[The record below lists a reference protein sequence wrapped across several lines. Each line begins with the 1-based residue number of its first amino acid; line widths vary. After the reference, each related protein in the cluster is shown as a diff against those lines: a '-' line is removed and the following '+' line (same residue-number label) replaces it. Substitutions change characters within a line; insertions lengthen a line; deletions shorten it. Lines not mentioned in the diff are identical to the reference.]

1 MLIGVMRRLKLVIRS
16 LVFYRRTHLGVL
28 LGSLISTGILV
39 GALVVGDSVRHSLQQ
54 ITFARLGK
62 AEHALTGGDRFFRSA
77 LADEL
82 TARLDTGV
90 APLLVLRGIVVA
102 EDGRRA
108 NQVQVLGVDDRF
120 RELGRT
126 TEPLFTGADQA
137 LVNQRLAARL
147 GVTAGDEILV
157 RIEKADQIPGDV
169 PLTSRESTSVAFRV
183 EINEV
188 AGDDRLGR
196 FGLRANQVSPLTI
209 FLPLDMVAA
218 RMELRGRANLLLVA
232 ESPAQSITTGELGQT
247 LADIW
252 QLADAGLRLRNLPDG
267 RGLELISDR
276 VFIDPPVEDVALAA
290 AATAQPVL
298 TYFVNLIGGSGGATP
313 YSFVS
318 APGPP
323 LIPDDM
329 SDNEIILN
337 SWLADDIEAKVGDK
351 VKFSFYIP
359 APGYRLREKMAAL
372 QVRSIV
378 KIAGAAA
385 DGSLMPLFPGLSDAD
400 SCREW
405 DPGIPIDLDQIR
417 DKDEA
422 YWNQYRGVPKAFVT
436 LSTARKLWSNRFG
449 ALTAVRYPEIGLTA
463 DELAAKVLQDLDPAA
478 LGLTFVPVR
487 QEGIR
492 AGGGGTDFGGL
503 FIGLSFFIIAAALL
517 LTGLLFVLGVE
528 QRAKET
534 GILRSL
540 GFTPQQVRRLLLG
553 EGVVLAVIG
562 ALLGTAAGIAYNKLV
577 LHGLGTVWQGAV
589 GATTLQPH
597 IKPLTLAIGLA
608 AGIIMAVLAML
619 LAAWRHARKP
629 LPDLLGMVTDLGS
642 RYLEVRPRLSYL
654 LVSACLA
661 GVLLILILVSPGR
674 GREAAGAF
682 GGAGTLM
689 LIGTITICYILFLR
703 LTTGHGTSRVG
714 VVTLGVRNAARKR
727 RRSLITIVLLATG
740 VFIIV
745 AVAANRQSSLA
756 NAEARSSGTGGFA
769 FFGQTTIPLQH
780 DLNEKESRRHF
791 GLEVESSDV
800 SFVQM
805 RMREGDDAS
814 CLNLNRTAHPTI
826 LGVKPKELSDR
837 GAFTFVR
844 LAPEVNPE
852 EPWLALDE
860 ELEDG
865 VIPAVADQAVLTW
878 GLGKS
883 VGDELSYTDE
893 HGRQLRLKL
902 VGGLANSVFQGKVIV
917 SEKAFL
923 SHFPSNSGARVLLVD
938 AIPEHREMVTTTLTR
953 SMQDYGLD
961 LTPAAERL
969 AEFTR
974 VENTYLTIFL
984 ALGGL
989 GLILGTVGM
998 GVIVLRDI
1006 LEQRGELALLRAV
1019 GFSRGLVQR
1028 MLLSEYTVTLI
1039 AGVVCGAVSG
1049 IVAVLPSLLT
1059 PGTQVPYTFLLLT
1072 MVAIAA
1078 SGVVWIFVATRAAT
1092 RGELIPALRNE

>member
-1 MLIGVMRRLKLVIRS
+1 MSRLKLIIRS
-16 LVFYRRTHLGVL
+16 LVFYRRTHLGVV

-54 ITFARLGK
+54 LTFARLGK
-62 AEHALTGGDRFFRSA
+62 AEHALAGGDRFFRSA

-82 TARLDTGV
+82 ATRLDTGV
-90 APLLVLRGIVVA
+90 APLLLLRGIVIA
-102 EDGRRA
+102 EDGQRA

-120 RELGRT
+120 RELGRA
-126 TEPLFTGADQA
+126 TEPLFADSDQA

-147 GVTAGDEILV
+147 GVAAGDEILV

-169 PLTSRESTSVAFRV
+169 PLTSRELTSVALRV
-183 EINEV
+183 VIKDV

-196 FGLRANQVSPLTI
+196 FGLRANQVAPLTV
-209 FLPLDMVAA
+209 FLPFDLVAT
-218 RMELRGRANLLLVA
+218 RMELQGRANLLLVA
-232 ESPAQSITTGELGQT
+232 ERAARSVTSEELSQT
-247 LADIW
+247 LAATW
-252 QLADAGLRLRNLPDG
+252 QLADAGLRIRDLPDG
-267 RGLELISDR
+267 QGLELISER
-276 VFIDPPVEDVALAA
+276 VFLDPPVEEAALLAST
-290 AATAQPVL
+290 ATARPVL
-298 TYFVNLIGGSGGATP
+298 AYFVNLIGGASGATP
-313 YSFVS
+313 YSFIA

-323 LIPDDM
+323 LVPDDM

-337 SWLADDIEAKVGDK
+337 RWVADDIGAAVGDK
-351 VKFSFYIP
+351 VKFSYFVP
-359 APGYRLREKMAAL
+359 TPGYRLKEKVAAL

-436 LSTARKLWSNRFG
+436 LATARKLWSNRFG
-449 ALTAVRYPEIGLTA
+449 ALTAVRYPGIELTA
-463 DELAAKVLQDLDPAA
+463 EQLATKIMQGLDPTA
-478 LGLTFVPVR
+478 LGLTFAAVR
-487 QEGIR
+487 QDGIK

-503 FIGLSFFIIAAALL
+503 FIGLSFFIIVAALL
-517 LTGLLFVLGVE
+517 LTGLLYVLGAE
-528 QRAKET
+528 QRAQET
-534 GILRSL
+534 GVLRSL
-540 GFTPQQVRRLLLG
+540 GFTPEQVRRLMMG
-553 EGVVLAVIG
+553 EGVVLALIG
-562 ALLGTAAGIAYNKLV
+562 AVLGTAAGIAYNKLV
-577 LHGLGTVWQGAV
+577 LQGLGTVWQGAV

-597 IKPLTLAIGLA
+597 VRPLTLAIGFG
-608 AGIIMAVLAML
+608 AGTVMAVLAML
-619 LAAWRHARKP
+619 LAARRHARKS
-629 LPDLLGMVTDLGS
+629 LPDLLGKVTDLSS
-642 RYLEVRPRLSYL
+642 RALEARPVRSLML
-654 LVSACLA
+654 AGACLA

-674 GREAAGAF
+674 GKEAAGAF
-682 GGAGTLM
+682 GGAGALM
-689 LIGTITICYILFLR
+689 LIGTLTVCYILFLR
-703 LTTGHGTSRVG
+703 LSTGHGSRSVG
-714 VVTLGVRNAARKR
+714 VMTLGVRNAARKR
-727 RRSLITIVLLATG
+727 RRSLTTIALLATG

-745 AVAANRQSSLA
+745 AVAANRHSTLT

-780 DLNEKESRRHF
+780 DLNAIESRRHF
-791 GLEVESSDV
+791 GLEVESCDV
-800 SFVQM
+800 CFVQM

-826 LGVKPKELSDR
+826 LGVRPKELSDR
-837 GAFTFVR
+837 SAFTFVK

-865 VIPAVADQAVLTW
+865 VIPAVADQAVLVW
-878 GLGKS
+878 GLGKK

-893 HGRQLRLKL
+893 QGRQLRLKL
-902 VGGLANSVFQGKVIV
+902 IGGLANSVFQGNVII

-923 SHFPSNSGARVLLVD
+923 AHFPSNSGARVLLVD
-938 AIPEHREMVTTTLTR
+938 ATPEHREMVTTTLTR

-1019 GFSRGLVQR
+1019 GFSRGLLQR
-1028 MLLSEYTVTLI
+1028 MLLSEYTVTLAAGI
-1039 AGVVCGAVSG
+1039 ACGVVSG
-1049 IVAVLPSLLT
+1049 IVAVLPSLLSPAT
-1059 PGTQVPYTFLLLT
+1059 EVPYAFLLLT
-1072 MVAIAA
+1072 ILAIAV
-1078 SGVVWIFVATRAAT
+1078 SGVVWTFMATWAAT
-1092 RGELIPALRNE
+1092 RGELLPALRNE